1 MGASLT
7 RLCFLYTLP
16 HHTKA
21 PSVSYTRARAI
32 HRIRT
37 LRYCLVCL
45 SSSAFLSLFTSS
57 SHSLSSS
64 IHSQLANAALFS
76 PFFSHNQNFPFIQTA
91 AVAAYCS
98 LPQLFRITLFFLLV
112 TAPVPCRAPFLV
124 GFFRSSVFTQQHE
137 LLLLQQPS
145 HSNAHTL
152 SSSNPSTFGGIRHHE
167 SRWTLPNCNSL
178 TTNPASLCASSCT
191 SSSNTV
197 VVVAV
202 VVVVATSSVLQ
213 RTSRAG

>member
-45 SSSAFLSLFTSS
+45 SSSAFLSLFTSFPLFIFQYSLTTCECSAFLSLLLTQSEFSLHPDCCCSRSLLLS
-57 SHSLSSS
+57 SPTPSYHSLLSSRDCTCAVSCS
-64 IHSQLANAALFS
+64 IS
-76 PFFSHNQNFPFIQTA
+76 
-91 AVAAYCS
+91 
-98 LPQLFRITLFFLLV
+98 
-112 TAPVPCRAPFLV
+112 CRR
-124 GFFRSSVFTQQHE
+124 FFRSSVFTQQHE

-145 HSNAHTL
+145 HTHTFFL
-152 SSSNPSTFGGIRHHE
+152 
-167 SRWTLPNCNSL
+167 
-178 TTNPASLCASSCT
+178 
-191 SSSNTV
+191 
-197 VVVAV
+197 
-202 VVVVATSSVLQ
+202 
-213 RTSRAG
+213 